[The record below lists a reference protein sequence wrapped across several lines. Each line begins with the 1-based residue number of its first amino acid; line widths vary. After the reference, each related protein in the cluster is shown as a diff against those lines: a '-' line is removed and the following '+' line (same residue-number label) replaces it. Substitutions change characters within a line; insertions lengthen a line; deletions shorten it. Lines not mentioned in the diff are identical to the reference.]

1 MDRPPEPPEADATEQ
16 PVGALS
22 EKEERELFE
31 CYREDP
37 SEENI
42 NRILKQYGNLVY
54 HIAHKY
60 ASGRESFDDLV
71 QVGMIGLVLAIR
83 RFDAER
89 GWRFSTYAYQ
99 TIRGEIQRHF
109 RDRSWSLSVPR
120 QLKER
125 SLKVFAAESV
135 LALKLGC
142 SPTAA
147 QVAEET
153 GLTEEQVQEALELG
167 SAYHPMNIMEEAVPA
182 GGELAGQPQAA
193 GVEGVHQ
200 DLFWEH
206 ILSFLSENEA
216 AVIRLRFWD
225 GLPQREVA
233 VLLGTSQMNVSR
245 IQRNALAKLRKV
257 MSRSGLPGE

>member
-1 MDRPPEPPEADATEQ
+1 
-16 PVGALS
+16 
-22 EKEERELFE
+22 
-31 CYREDP
+31 
-37 SEENI
+37 
-42 NRILKQYGNLVY
+42 
-54 HIAHKY
+54 
-60 ASGRESFDDLV
+60 
-71 QVGMIGLVLAIR
+71 
-83 RFDAER
+83 
-89 GWRFSTYAYQ
+89 
-99 TIRGEIQRHF
+99 
-109 RDRSWSLSVPR
+109 
-120 QLKER
+120 
-125 SLKVFAAESV
+125 
-135 LALKLGC
+135 
-142 SPTAA
+142 
-147 QVAEET
+147 
-153 GLTEEQVQEALELG
+153 
-167 SAYHPMNIMEEAVPA
+167 VPA

>member
-1 MDRPPEPPEADATEQ
+1 MDRPPEPPEADETEQ

-42 NRILKQYGNLVY
+42 NRILKQYGKLVY

-60 ASGRESFDDLV
+60 ASGREPFDDLV

-153 GLTEEQVQEALELG
+153 GWTQDEF
-167 SAYHPMNIMEEAVPA
+167 
-182 GGELAGQPQAA
+182 LANCCRGKA
-193 GVEGVHQ
+193 
-200 DLFWEH
+200 
-206 ILSFLSENEA
+206 
-216 AVIRLRFWD
+216 
-225 GLPQREVA
+225 GLPA
-233 VLLGTSQMNVSR
+233 
-245 IQRNALAKLRKV
+245 NAWKEPDTEIYVFTVTIIK
-257 MSRSGLPGE
+257 E